1 MNTDLRVLIRYLR
14 AFIEKSPSEPFP
26 SLNIAP
32 LNPGVMNKFL
42 LSVLCFLLL
51 NLPIQA
57 QEVWDLERCVREALD
72 KNLTIEQINS
82 INKGTISMASNCAG
96 REYPASM

>member
-51 NLPIQA
+51 NISYCLFTFYHLLQN
-57 QEVWDLERCVREALD
+57 LD
-72 KNLTIEQINS
+72 NLTLYGYYYFIAEILVILILSTYELKNAR
-82 INKGTISMASNCAG
+82 KT
-96 REYPASM
+96 RTR